1 LSLQTFINIKA
12 EASRFAGETAQG
24 VCTVERFLLIAY
36 ISIKAEASRFAGE
49 TAQGVCTVERFLLIA
64 FAIGIVI

>member
-1 LSLQTFINIKA
+1 MSRELGAIQLSLQTF
-12 EASRFAGETAQG
+12 
-24 VCTVERFLLIAY
+24 

-64 FAIGIVI
+64 YAIGIVI